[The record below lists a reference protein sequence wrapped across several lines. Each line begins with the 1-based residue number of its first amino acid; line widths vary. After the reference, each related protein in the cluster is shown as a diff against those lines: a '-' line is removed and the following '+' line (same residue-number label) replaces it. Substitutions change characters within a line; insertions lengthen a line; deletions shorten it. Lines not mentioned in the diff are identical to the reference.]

1 MPVPLV
7 LKLFCLLAV
16 LQMEDDVVRLLTEI
30 RDNQREQLALAR
42 EQREIGNRA
51 IDESVRLQRL
61 SIRRQMIGIII
72 AIVFLAIAPAAIFFK
87 A

>member
-1 MPVPLV
+1 
-7 LKLFCLLAV
+7 
-16 LQMEDDVVRLLTEI
+16 MEDDVVRLLTEI

-61 SIRRQMIGIII
+61 AIRRQMIGIII
-72 AIVFLAIAPAAIFFK
+72 AIVFLAIGLAAIFFK

>member
-1 MPVPLV
+1 M
-7 LKLFCLLAV
+7 
-16 LQMEDDVVRLLTEI
+16 DDDLVRLRTEI

-42 EQREIGNRA
+42 EQREINNRA

-61 SIRRQMIGIII
+61 VTRMQMIGMII
-72 AIVFLAIAPAAIFFK
+72 APVFLAVVLAAVFLK